1 MTANPPEISWSTSTT
16 IPTTSTIVLL
26 PVAPCRWV
34 WFLGPNLRWCAMLTQ
49 IRSTSCLPYMEFY
62 QVFDGI
68 QVFLWFF
75 AFLWERSGNVIHL
88 RTRFHQLLWPKPH
101 CARGIPSMFGTLL
114 AFWCSLLSGISIFYM
129 LYSIV
134 RRPMFS
140 RSLQKAHD
148 NQIRMFA
155 AETTTT
161 TTSCYY
167 YYYYHP
173 PSPCPQANLSVASL
187 EWPTERSSKL
197 ARRGTCHGRKE
208 MESLE
213 GYTTITGNILALNLS
228 SPCSTISSLEQA
240 HQSTKHITMGTNRK
254 VAEGL
259 SSQIVCRC
267 TYVKLYNI

>member
-1 MTANPPEISWSTSTT
+1 MGVILSAQPEVVCHADTNQNQKH
-16 IPTTSTIVLL
+16 
-26 PVAPCRWV
+26 
-34 WFLGPNLRWCAMLTQ
+34 FMLAKH
-49 IRSTSCLPYMEFY
+49 
-62 QVFDGI
+62 GI
-68 QVFLWFF
+68 LSSLWWNSSVSLIF

-88 RTRFHQLLWPKPH
+88 RTRFHQFLWPKPH

-114 AFWCSLLSGISIFYM
+114 TFWCSLLSGISIFYM

-134 RRPMFS
+134 RWPMFS

-161 TTSCYY
+161 TTSCCCCCCCCCCYY
-167 YYYYHP
+167 YYYYYHHP

-213 GYTTITGNILALNLS
+213 GYSTITGNILALNLA

-240 HQSTKHITMGTNRK
+240 HQTTKHITM
-254 VAEGL
+254 A
-259 SSQIVCRC
+259 QIARLLRGCPA
-267 TYVKLYNI
+267 K